1 MENQDQYLESTTA
14 TKQGNNSIQ
23 FNRSDIQPASTLGLS
38 KQTQQHQDQFEI
50 NAIDQAIQAASTL
63 DSSGHF
69 GRGRANRYML

>member
-1 MENQDQYLESTTA
+1 MENLNNGA

-38 KQTQQHQDQFEI
+38 TNPQHQDQFEI

-63 DSSGHF
+63 DSSCPLF
-69 GRGRANRYML
+69 N